1 MTLNLV
7 RITGGRVVRKQIMY
21 SETMGMDE
29 EQWWNGSKKIMVN
42 PYSGVAFNLKKEW
55 NSDTFCMDKP

>member
-1 MTLNLV
+1 M
-7 RITGGRVVRKQIMY
+7 RKQIMY